1 MKNLEHTIRDVVI
14 ENKEDNI
21 KIDIIELFHLVQEE
35 YNKIYSI
42 NEDVYGKY
50 DHNLFVD
57 EFINCLR
64 DMNESTD
71 PNVKPPNK
79 NAKKKKEEK
88 EEREVQQVGV
98 DTGSVLPDSTDVRS
112 PTKITKPK
120 INVLRTL
127 LKGFAKRA
135 AVTGAASLASG
146 PLAPITAKIGTLINL
161 GLTARDAYKIYRQL
175 SASPKNVGSAKS
187 STSVPQK
194 TRELAKKTA
203 SKIAD
208 ATKKA
213 KQIATQK
220 TTEIARVAKDVAKP
234 GAEAIKNVAQATT
247 AASKAAA
254 RKTAKT
260 ATDASK
266 TAAKTIKQ
274 TARSLRRA
282 RIERKIKKRNKK
294 REAEGK
300 PSITSR
306 VAKGA
311 AKGLGN
317 IAAISHLLNLPVGGG
332 GGQASGPIS
341 SVVRRYHASPAAAL
355 NAETEIKEPLIE
367 ARKVSKG
374 TEARTKIKGVRRFEK
389 QKSKTTLSKNNSLT
403 PYEKQTIKKIL

>member
-1 MKNLEHTIRDVVI
+1 MKNLEHTIRNVVI

-88 EEREVQQVGV
+88 EVQQVGV

-112 PTKITKPK
+112 PTKPTKPK

-220 TTEIARVAKDVAKP
+220 TTEIARVARNVAKP

-254 RKTAKT
+254 RQTAKT

-274 TARSLRRA
+274 TARSLQKRRIKR
-282 RIERKIKKRNKK
+282 RIERRNRKR
-294 REAEGK
+294 EGK

-374 TEARTKIKGVRRFEK
+374 TEARTNIEGVRRFKK
-389 QKSKTTLSKNNSLT
+389 QKPTTLSKNNSLT
-403 PYEKQTIKKIL
+403 PYEKQAIKKNTLDT